1 MPQVLKS
8 DPANGVTVVGGS
20 VYYSL
25 NSTHWQNLT
34 GYNPQ
39 ATYSYSPPRP
49 ENGNVEMAT
58 MNMAKFG
65 TDGKFYSAKLRL
77 GVALGF
83 GRYEQSIKVGKGS
96 GICTTYYLSQYDQ
109 DKIQE
114 IDFEMSGHCDQSQKP
129 CGTQSVLTCVWW
141 NNVQYTIP
149 DTKLWVGDTPPIP
162 MPDTTSGWGT
172 GVCRYMIDWEPDTI
186 TWSVDGTGSGNN
198 YVLIRTQPMEKI
210 GLYNESLC
218 YVFISFWPYY
228 SPRGDKFLDGQDATG
243 DCHASGRCYQAFFFQ
258 SLKFTPSAKNNR
270 LVTLA

>member
-1 MPQVLKS
+1 MPQLKS

-25 NSTHWQNLT
+25 NSTHWQNLA
-34 GYNPQ
+34 GYNPK

-58 MNMAKFG
+58 MNMAVFG
-65 TDGKFYSAKLRL
+65 TDKKFYSAKLRL

-96 GICTTYYLSQYDQ
+96 GICTTFYLSQYDQ
-109 DKIQE
+109 DQIQE
-114 IDFEMSGHCDQSQKP
+114 IDFEMSGHCDQTQEP

-141 NNVQYTIP
+141 NHVQHTIA
-149 DTKLWVGDTPPIP
+149 DTKLWVGDKPTDLI
-162 MPDTTSGWGT
+162 DTTSGWGT
-172 GVCRYMIDWEPDTI
+172 SAYRYMIDWEPDTI
-186 TWSVDGTGSGNN
+186 TWSVDRTGSGNN
-198 YVLIRTQPMEKI
+198 YVMIRTQPMAAI
-210 GLYNESLC
+210 GTYKESLC

-228 SPRGDKFLDGQDATG
+228 SPRGDKFLNGQDTTTKCG
-243 DCHASGRCYQAFFFQ
+243 DSGLCYQAFFFQ